1 MILHIL
7 VFDAI
12 RDEGCQNLIDEYH
25 DAGLIN
31 NCLSVDI
38 SDPQNWRACF
48 PDEEYG
54 DLVTC
59 LGAGLWTQIVL
70 VSVRRELSESYPS
83 SSRVSAEMKLREYL
97 ESKYPKL
104 TSLQCMTLSQI
115 GTSIHESM
123 FPANFQAHY
132 LHQREI
138 DVDPRL
144 PRVDV
149 SENNIEQVLVF
160 TSLTISGAGKWV
172 TEPTWY
178 LVDDF
183 SMGTDRVV
191 RFAKVQTRIG
201 VCGPLVANLAK
212 AVVRPGGGAIPAG
225 LPPGLFTAVNEEN
238 NELQK
243 LSNSFIQKYG
253 FHVRPRKL
261 SEEEV
266 SDVVGP
272 MGPIKAMLLFFRGF
286 GRYLRSAVV
295 SEWQDRV
302 DKLARPLLSKLQDI
316 TFGDDSTII
325 IKGVRHEISSD
336 ALAAFAEELR
346 SRLDGL
352 DGVTAPKQTPEVW
365 TGLLRTSFALLDGS
379 EYPDATAESPD
390 RIYEPMS
397 SGKRI
402 VFMQPSVVGPD
413 LTDDLFVLT
422 TTDCKTLELDES
434 RARSVSMFE
443 HHEVNRLCSDVKEA
457 VSRVKFR
464 ADVEALARDRSKLE
478 TEASAAPK
486 SRLRGTLSRTARLE
500 AVKAETSKEE
510 TETVTHRTA
519 EQIGADL
526 ENWIAKRELLSRD
539 SFIAHLFESLDNAIE
554 HEVSALRW
562 DALIKEIDELIKP
575 IEAPKFRFRRIL
587 KIFGLILLPL
597 VLAAVLFSS
606 VLGAVTA
613 VLGIPILVFVLVCWG
628 TSFGFALVVAVF
640 KRALALRGLE
650 FKKRSQAS
658 EIEKKYRELVHSI
671 NEFRR
676 LQLLKVQFSDWQ
688 RLAREIAHYPYGR
701 IEEMG
706 ETAEVI
712 DQAAIPPQ
720 LVVARLDPD
729 ASQATKL
736 RNDAKEQLKVSGYLD
751 SILVEMRNDWQ
762 EHYESI
768 GELKLLQ
775 PNPEMDVSPSHL
787 EPGVVH
793 GGRKYFFARRDFV
806 ESSINGG
813 LRSKL
818 HAKKVRALSQN
829 IFSRSISDV
838 FASVNSGLNKA
849 FVSDSPL
856 DFLAGLSRQNRT
868 AFSTAYF
875 NPEKLSNDGIEEI
888 DLDSSFLTTDDSQVK
903 SFVVSGDDHQI
914 LLASTRVDISFPFS
928 PDRLDMYQM
937 KSESDAPVGLISPDD
952 PPV

>member
-7 VFDAI
+7 AFDAVNE
-12 RDEGCQNLIDEYH
+12 EGCQNLIDEYH
-25 DAGLIN
+25 EAGLIS

-48 PDEEYG
+48 PDQEYT
-54 DLVTC
+54 DLVSC
-59 LGAGLWTQIVL
+59 LGEGLWTQIIL
-70 VSVRRELSESYPS
+70 VSLRRELSESYPS
-83 SSRVSAEMKLREYL
+83 LSRVVAETRLREFL
-97 ESKYPKL
+97 ETRYSSSV
-104 TSLQCMTLSQI
+104 TMQSMTLSQI
-115 GTSIHESM
+115 GTSIHEDM
-123 FPANFQAHY
+123 FPANYQANY
-132 LHQREI
+132 IHQKEI
-138 DVDPRL
+138 DVDTRL

-149 SENNIEQVLVF
+149 SESNIDQVLVF
-160 TSLTISGAGKWV
+160 TACTISGAGKWV
-172 TEPTWY
+172 TQPRWQG
-178 LVDDF
+178 VDDF
-183 SMGTDRVV
+183 SIGDDRVI
-191 RFAKVQTRIG
+191 RFIKVQTRIG

-225 LPPGLFTAVNEEN
+225 LPPGLFTPLNEEK

-261 SEEEV
+261 SEEEG

-272 MGPIKAMLLFFRGF
+272 MGPIKAMLLFFKGF

-379 EYPDATAESPD
+379 EYPISTPESPIS
-390 RIYEPMS
+390 IYEPTS

-402 VFMQPSVVGPD
+402 VFMQPSIVGPD

-422 TTDCKTLELDES
+422 SSDCTTLEFDES

-443 HHEVNRLCSDVKEA
+443 HHEVERLSNDVNEA

-464 ADVEALARDRSKLE
+464 ADVKALTRDHSKLE
-478 TEASAAPK
+478 TEEAVAPK

-500 AVKAETSKEE
+500 AVKAESLKEDGGPLL
-510 TETVTHRTA
+510 HRTA
-519 EQIGADL
+519 EKIGADL
-526 ENWIAKRELLSRD
+526 ENWLAKRNLLSRD

-554 HEVSALRW
+554 HEVSALKW
-562 DALIKEIDELIKP
+562 DALIREIDELIKP

-587 KIFGLILLPL
+587 KIFALILLPL

-613 VLGIPILVFVLVCWG
+613 VLGIPILVFVLVAWG

-640 KRALALRGLE
+640 KRALTLRSLE

-658 EIEKKYRELVHSI
+658 EIEKKYRDLVHSI

-712 DQAAIPPQ
+712 DEAAIPPQ

-729 ASQATKL
+729 SSQATKL

-806 ESSINGG
+806 ESSIDGD

-818 HAKKVRALSQN
+818 HDKKVKALSQN
-829 IFSRSISDV
+829 IFSRPIMDV
-838 FASVNSGLNKA
+838 FASVNSGLNRA
-849 FVSDSPL
+849 FASDTPL
-856 DFLAGLSRQNRT
+856 VFLAGLSRQNRT
-868 AFSTAYF
+868 SFSTEYF
-875 NPEKLSNDGIEEI
+875 APEKRDKDGVEEI
-888 DLDSSFLTTDDSQVK
+888 DLDSSFLTTDDSQIEG
-903 SFVVSGDDHQI
+903 FVVSGDDHQI
-914 LLASTRVDISFPFS
+914 ILASTRVDISFPFS
-928 PDRLDMYQM
+928 PDRLDMYQV
-937 KSESDAPVGLISPDD
+937 KTDSALREGASSPDD